1 MFCLTYYPL
10 NNNYYLQDVQE
21 LKITYNPRDKQNLKA
36 LLEKYKDKTI
46 IIKITETIEEIEIQ
60 LLKQY
65 YEEYSNIKLIFDF
78 NNKQNL
84 ERIQRSEIPFF
95 FSNYVTHFDQIAV
108 YSQYNPTDMY
118 ICEELG
124 FFLNKISE
132 SLHEKNIRVRV
143 FPNICQSSILEIED
157 IKTFFIRPEDIKI
170 YKEFVD
176 VFELVSDAQRQ
187 QTIYR
192 IYKKGKW
199 IGNLNEIIPSFK
211 TPLNNNYLLN
221 NFGKIRCKCQK
232 RCSLNEKKCSLCNQF
247 LTIANIIEEK
257 DKKIIAKQQKE
268 KNNGNQGSESQT
280 RDNTENIG
288 NLS

>member
-1 MFCLTYYPL
+1 M
-10 NNNYYLQDVQE
+10 
-21 LKITYNPRDKQNLKA
+21 
-36 LLEKYKDKTI
+36 
-46 IIKITETIEEIEIQ
+46 
-60 LLKQY
+60 
-65 YEEYSNIKLIFDF
+65 
-78 NNKQNL
+78 
-84 ERIQRSEIPFF
+84 ERIQRSKIPFF

-187 QTIYR
+187 
-192 IYKKGKW
+192 
-199 IGNLNEIIPSFK
+199 
-211 TPLNNNYLLN
+211 
-221 NFGKIRCKCQK
+221 
-232 RCSLNEKKCSLCNQF
+232 
-247 LTIANIIEEK
+247 
-257 DKKIIAKQQKE
+257 
-268 KNNGNQGSESQT
+268 
-280 RDNTENIG
+280 
-288 NLS
+288 

>member
-21 LKITYNPRDKQNLKA
+21 LKITYNPRNKQNLKA

-65 YEEYSNIKLIFDF
+65 YEEYNNIKLIFDF

-84 ERIQRSEIPFF
+84 ERIQRSRIPFF

-132 SLHEKNIRVRV
+132 SLHEKNIKVRV
-143 FPNICQSSILEIED
+143 FPNICQSSILEID
-157 IKTFFIRPEDIKI
+157 
-170 YKEFVD
+170 
-176 VFELVSDAQRQ
+176 L
-187 QTIYR
+187 
-192 IYKKGKW
+192 
-199 IGNLNEIIPSFK
+199 LFK
-211 TPLNNNYLLN
+211 CLP
-221 NFGKIRCKCQK
+221 
-232 RCSLNEKKCSLCNQF
+232 
-247 LTIANIIEEK
+247 
-257 DKKIIAKQQKE
+257 
-268 KNNGNQGSESQT
+268 
-280 RDNTENIG
+280 
-288 NLS
+288 